1 VVLENLLGAVEMLR
15 QSQKHP
21 RQLLDIN
28 NSPAGVGIHALY
40 ELNNSD
46 FAQASAQRTGGGQ
59 AHP

>member
-28 NSPAGVGIHALY
+28 NHRR
-40 ELNNSD
+40 
-46 FAQASAQRTGGGQ
+46 ASGSTLCMS
-59 AHP
+59 